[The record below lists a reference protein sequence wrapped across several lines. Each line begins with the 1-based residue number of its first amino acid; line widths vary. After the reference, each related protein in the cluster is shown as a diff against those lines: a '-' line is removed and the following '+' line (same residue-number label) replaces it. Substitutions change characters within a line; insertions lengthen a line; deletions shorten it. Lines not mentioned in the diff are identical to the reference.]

1 VAESDSDTTLGL
13 EQHREQIPLCRQRT
27 SPKSSKRKMS
37 DSPSRQPNYNDDS
50 PSTKWI
56 PPSVARE
63 RRYKYFFYSFLR
75 ERTEREKKKITIVG
89 VTGNSFH
96 MQ

>member
-50 PSTKWI
+50 PSTNRLQENDGI
-56 PPSVARE
+56 NI
-63 RRYKYFFYSFLR
+63 FFTLFC
-75 ERTEREKKKITIVG
+75 EKEQNEKKRKLR
-89 VTGNSFH
+89 S
-96 MQ
+96 